1 VDAERHNEQQPGD
14 AEVELPLVVWAEDEE
29 TAQSAPP
36 AEAPAA
42 AEAAK
47 AALAES
53 ASAPVTGQV
62 PPISEQAGSAR
73 AESASGAATSSAVTG
88 QVPPIF
94 GQAESSRVES
104 ASGAA
109 FSSASVTG
117 QVPPISEQAASA
129 RAESASGAASS
140 SGAVRGSGVET
151 DGNAGTEASGLDH
164 DAESEANPAILG
176 LATLVAAQGVEVAA
190 GDKIGRRRLSR
201 PMIAAA
207 AFSGV
212 ALVGLSV
219 LFAQMG
225 GPGPAKSA
233 QLVGSAVFSRATS
246 GPGLLQGGT
255 GPTVPATLQTHPSP
269 NGGKSPQSAK
279 SAHSGKPAGTG
290 QTTAATHSTQPGTSG
305 GASTAPAGTGSSAPP
320 PATYNA
326 VGGHDCTDAGT
337 GFAAYGWFDDG
348 NSGFIGKASGGFTG
362 DGCAGSYFA
371 MPMSGADTDDTGNYI
386 LWTFDT
392 DPVKVG
398 TCSLKVYI
406 PDVNDI
412 IDVGGNP
419 TYYTVQNSNTAYA
432 DTVGSFSIQQPS
444 YLGQWV
450 SEGSFPVS
458 GSLLV
463 VMLHSRGIDWTD
475 TAVTYAHD
483 AADAIQVSCTA

>member
-1 VDAERHNEQQPGD
+1 MDAERHNEQQPGD

-29 TAQSAPP
+29 TAPSASPAAD
-36 AEAPAA
+36 AEAPAT
-42 AEAAK
+42 AEATK
-47 AALAES
+47 AALVEP

-62 PPISEQAGSAR
+62 PPIS
-73 AESASGAATSSAVTG
+73 G
-88 QVPPIF
+88 QV
-94 GQAESSRVES
+94 ESTPVE
-104 ASGAA
+104 
-109 FSSASVTG
+109 
-117 QVPPISEQAASA
+117 
-129 RAESASGAASS
+129 
-140 SGAVRGSGVET
+140 VE
-151 DGNAGTEASGLDH
+151 GNAGIEASDSDH
-164 DAESEANPAILG
+164 DVDLDEESEAHPAILG
-176 LATLVAAQGVEVAA
+176 LATVVAASGAEVAA
-190 GDKIGRRRLSR
+190 GGKTGRRRLSR
-201 PMIAAA
+201 PAIAAA

-219 LFAQMG
+219 LFAQIG

-233 QLVGSAVFSRATS
+233 QLVGSAVFSRAAN

-255 GPTVPATLQTHPSP
+255 GPTVPATLQTHPTP
-269 NGGKSPQSAK
+269 NGGKSPHSAE

-290 QTTAATHSTQPGTSG
+290 QTTAATHSTQPSTSG
-305 GASTAPAGTGSSAPP
+305 GAATAPASSSSAAPP

-337 GFAAYGWFDDG
+337 GFAAFGWFDDG
-348 NSGFIGKASGGFTG
+348 NSGFLGKDSGGFTG

-398 TCSLKVYI
+398 KCSLRVYI
-406 PDVNDI
+406 PDVNNI
-412 IDVGGNP
+412 IDVGGDP
-419 TYYTVQNSNTAYA
+419 SYYTVQNSSTAYA